1 MYDLLLTQNTSFI
14 IGQVAWV
21 LGKLMQ
27 GIFFVLDKIASLYGG
42 TPNIGVA
49 IIIFTVVIY
58 LLMLP
63 LTYKQQK
70 FSKMSAIMNPEIQAI
85 QAKYKGTKDPDQMQ
99 AMQQETNAVYAKYGV
114 SPSGSCLQLAI
125 QMPILFALYRVIY
138 AIPAYVPMVKNEFM
152 ALVNTMMGINANGA
166 MTESDTFVAS
176 FQQLQTMS
184 SAAAYKKQFKDLGLI
199 DKNGIIANIGD
210 KVQELMINSPDAAA
224 NIETTRNSFIDVL
237 NRASSNDWASLSK
250 AFPDFSTLVDS
261 TNAAL
266 AKYNLFLGINIGY
279 SPLDTIK
286 SSWATRADNSTWF
299 LLILVAVMIPLLAAL
314 TQWVGIKLAPN
325 AQQNTTTPGQEEN
338 PMMSSMK
345 MMNTFMPIMSAVFC
359 FTLPAGMGI
368 YWIVGAVVRSVQQ
381 IAINKIIDK
390 MDIDQV
396 IAKNTEKY
404 NEKLKKKGL
413 LGQGIAGKANNNT
426 KYVNPYAKSSRAN
439 NLNNANASKPANV
452 KNNDKISSGSS
463 IASKARMVKD
473 YNEKN
478 NK

>member
-1 MYDLLLTQNTSFI
+1 
-14 IGQVAWV
+14 
-21 LGKLMQ
+21 MQ